1 MIKQFHSNCIRGVFR
16 IVLMWFYVKY
26 AGIFLINFFLS
37 TIKTNTQTEMFYS
50 VHVAMHAII
59 CHIFATFWHLSAIT
73 CKIWQTTYS
82 GEIIP
87 KQNQLIRWCF
97 FFFFQCS
104 LYTYHINTNLGC
116 LLLEAYFRFNPMPVY
131 TEIKCSAIISRT
143 CGFHVWTV
151 RGLTT
156 KWRILPIMPVARWG
170 ERLKAGKW
178 KLGFFF
184 F

>member
-1 MIKQFHSNCIRGVFR
+1 
-16 IVLMWFYVKY
+16 
-26 AGIFLINFFLS
+26 
-37 TIKTNTQTEMFYS
+37 MFYS

-143 CGFHVWTV
+143 CGFPRLNSPRSHNQMTDSTHNACCKV
-151 RGLTT
+151 RRKAKSRKMKTRIFFFLNTYFFYHIF
-156 KWRILPIMPVARWG
+156 WMRISRILIWT
-170 ERLKAGKW
+170 E
-178 KLGFFF
+178 F
-184 F
+184 